1 MDTVKLG
8 SLDVSRF
15 ILGSNP
21 FSGFAHQTAEVG
33 AAMKHY
39 FTAAKIKETLR
50 QAEAVGITT
59 MIGRAD
65 NHVIRVLMEYWDEG
79 GRIQWVAQTCPGV
92 GPSERVARMAIAGGA
107 SAVFI
112 HGGVMDHCHA
122 AGDFDDPLAG
132 MKVVR
137 DAGLPLGVAGHNPAV
152 FAWAEE
158 NVELDFY
165 MCSYYNSAHRDK
177 SAELVSGM
185 PEWFHDDDR
194 RAMTE
199 TIAGLGRPVIH
210 YKVLAAGRNDP
221 AEALAFV
228 AGAMRDTDAVCVGV
242 FPRDNPDMVAQDV
255 ALFENAWKRRAPKAH
270 G

>member
-8 SLDVSRF
+8 DLDVSRF

-21 FSGFAHQTAEVG
+21 FSGFAHQTPQAG

-39 FTAAKIKETLR
+39 FTVARIKETLR

-65 NHVIRVLMEYWDEG
+65 NHIIRTFLEYWDEG
-79 GRIQWVAQTCPGV
+79 GTIQWVAQTCPGV
-92 GPSERVARMAIAGGA
+92 STSERVARMAIAGGA
-107 SAVFI
+107 RAVFI
-112 HGGVMDHCHA
+112 HGGVMDHCYA
-122 AGDFDDPLAG
+122 DKDFDDPLAG

-137 DAGLPLGVAGHNPAV
+137 EAGLPLGIAGHNPDV

-158 NVELDFY
+158 NLELDFY
-165 MCSYYNSAHRDK
+165 MCSYYNAAHRDK

-185 PEWFHDDDR
+185 AEWFHDDDR
-194 RAMTE
+194 RKMAE
-199 TIAGLGRPVIH
+199 TIAGLSRPVIH
-210 YKVLAAGRNDP
+210 YKVMAAGRNDP
-221 AEALAFV
+221 AEALTFA
-228 AGAMRDTDAVCVGV
+228 ATAMRGTDAVCVGV
-242 FPRDNPDMVAQDV
+242 FPRDKPDMLAEDV
-255 ALFENAWKRRAPKAH
+255 AIFEDAWGRRNVKAR